1 MVERNK
7 SQISLLTYKLQIQPM
22 SVLISWVLI
31 SHLQLLWAWFYLKRN
46 FLRILCCLLLVD
58 TLKFARLLEF
68 CRQTGFC
75 DFVKVVIL
83 NTQLKALK
91 CARVYQN
98 KNSFFNSKFFQSK
111 WWGEA
116 EKCTFSILS
125 LKYQNFPF
133 FNFIKPEV
141 HAQYGV
147 LGVLFSCKHHF
158 LNTQKFFLSLEF
170 YYSLCCNIFVLWSNN
185 RKYIIEKN

>member
-1 MVERNK
+1 MRRLGVQRTRSDLFNEFQSEK
-7 SQISLLTYKLQIQPM
+7 IQSSPFLLSFNGYRFLTLE
-22 SVLISWVLI
+22 
-31 SHLQLLWAWFYLKRN
+31 LLWAWFYLKRN

-98 KNSFFNSKFFQSK
+98 KNSFFNSKFFKSK

-116 EKCTFSILS
+116 EKCTFSI
-125 LKYQNFPF
+125 NFPF
-133 FNFIKPEV
+133 FQFP
-141 HAQYGV
+141 
-147 LGVLFSCKHHF
+147 
-158 LNTQKFFLSLEF
+158 
-170 YYSLCCNIFVLWSNN
+170 
-185 RKYIIEKN
+185 